1 MFGGTLESS
10 VLLNIGDAHPR
21 GQETKSFWEGYI
33 CQIAFMLVLTSHIP
47 FIFFSGKE
55 GVLIIIDE
63 LMRKS
68 ISSALW
74 HKLQNNDHFSKAAE
88 HQEVPNPELP
98 IPGDNMK
105 TSFQEVVTRAS
116 EATDK
121 D

>member
-1 MFGGTLESS
+1 MSRWGLPITASIYFCVGIICCLMFGPTLESS

-21 GQETKSFWEGYI
+21 GEPTSSFWEGYI

-74 HKLQNNDHFSKAAE
+74 HKLQNNDHFSKA
-88 HQEVPNPELP
+88 
-98 IPGDNMK
+98 
-105 TSFQEVVTRAS
+105 
-116 EATDK
+116 
-121 D
+121 